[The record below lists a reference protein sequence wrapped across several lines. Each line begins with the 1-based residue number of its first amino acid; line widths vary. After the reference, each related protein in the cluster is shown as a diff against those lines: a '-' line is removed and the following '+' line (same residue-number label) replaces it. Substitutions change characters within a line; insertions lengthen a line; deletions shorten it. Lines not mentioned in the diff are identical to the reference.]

1 MEIVLDVSA
10 LVPDLT
16 TIDALARLR
25 LRQPIR
31 LCGASR
37 ELRELIDFCGLAEVL
52 RVDGTP
58 RLQRQRDPGGGR

>member
-10 LVPDLT
+10 LAPDLS

-31 LCGASR
+31 LRGASQ
-37 ELRELIDFCGLAEVL
+37 ELRELIDYCGLADVL
-52 RVDGTP
+52 RVESPSLDWRP
-58 RLQRQRDPGGGR
+58 EPGGGR